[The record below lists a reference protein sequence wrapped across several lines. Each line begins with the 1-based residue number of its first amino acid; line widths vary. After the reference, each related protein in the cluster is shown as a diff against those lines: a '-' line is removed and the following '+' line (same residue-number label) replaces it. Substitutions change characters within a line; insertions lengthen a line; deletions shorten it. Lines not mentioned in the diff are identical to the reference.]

1 MREVRAALV
10 DAPAVIRGVTG
21 NETRG
26 KHLPKSGC
34 VVVQETLIV
43 VT

>member
-1 MREVRAALV
+1 VALV
-10 DAPAVIRGVTG
+10 DALSATLAASHDVTG
-21 NETRG
+21 NETPR